1 MHNVYKSVMFLC
13 KFPDLLKIVIFKP
26 SGLFRNFRLLLIIN
40 PPPEFYPAA
49 QKFQILFIFYAN
61 PMAIPIILTIKAHIH
76 AMTH

>member
-13 KFPDLLKIVIFKP
+13 KSPDLLKIVIFK
-26 SGLFRNFRLLLIIN
+26 SFHLFRGFHLLLIKN

-49 QKFQILFIFYAN
+49 LKFQILFIFYAN

-76 AMTH
+76 AMRH

>member
-26 SGLFRNFRLLLIIN
+26 SGLFIIK

-49 QKFQILFIFYAN
+49 LKFQILFIFYAN

-76 AMTH
+76 AMRH